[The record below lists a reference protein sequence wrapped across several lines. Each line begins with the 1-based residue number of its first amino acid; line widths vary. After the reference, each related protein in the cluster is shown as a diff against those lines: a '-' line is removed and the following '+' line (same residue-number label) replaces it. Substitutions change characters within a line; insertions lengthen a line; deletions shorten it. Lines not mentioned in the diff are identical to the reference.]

1 MDPTEEE
8 NTPRVPLELVFED
21 NPAPRKGGD
30 EDEGEEGGAF
40 ARRRWES
47 ERWVRVYGIVT

>member
-8 NTPRVPLELVFED
+8 DIPRVPLELVFED
-21 NPAPRKGGD
+21 NPAPRKEGD
-30 EDEGEEGGAF
+30 EDEGEEDGAF
-40 ARRRWES
+40 ARRRWEG